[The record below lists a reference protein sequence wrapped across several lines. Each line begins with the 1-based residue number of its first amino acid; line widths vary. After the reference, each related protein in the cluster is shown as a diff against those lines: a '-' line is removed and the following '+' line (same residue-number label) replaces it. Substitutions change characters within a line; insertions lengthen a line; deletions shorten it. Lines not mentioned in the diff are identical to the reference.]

1 MVGRRRGKN
10 NGRVHVFFSWV
21 HQKVLSLKC
30 EENLIRENLIVND
43 KNAHLQVAHGPIL
56 CSFYFYFSI
65 PVMENVCFLCKW
77 AYTLL
82 FLFLFFNSSYSKC
95 LLFFFFSLNV
105 ASSFFFFSF
114 FFFFWFRCNFL
125 FQDVI
130 FIFLINVG
138 DCIFLVVCHI
148 FVLIEHRF

>member
-1 MVGRRRGKN
+1 MVEWILKRIFGGWLVGRRRGKN
-10 NGRVHVFFSWV
+10 NGRVQVFFSWV

-95 LLFFFFSLNV
+95 LLFFFLTECCLFLLLL
-105 ASSFFFFSF
+105 FIF
-114 FFFFWFRCNFL
+114 FFFFGL
-125 FQDVI
+125 DVI
-130 FIFLINVG
+130 FCF
-138 DCIFLVVCHI
+138 
-148 FVLIEHRF
+148 RM